1 MSDWQIVSRRQ
12 HAEYGW
18 LPRQGFYFASELNWL
33 PIALAELPKLPGEYV
48 IALAGEREAPEPV
61 VLTDIGLGRN
71 LYVDAQGRWLS
82 HYVPA
87 ELRAYPF
94 GMVDNADGKPALGIR
109 SEHLVAAGEEGARP
123 LFDAEGNP
131 SADVAGV
138 SEFLKQRERQRVQT
152 RKAAQLLVELELVV
166 PWPLKVRLEAGAEP
180 EVLPGLWRID
190 HNALAALSG
199 EALARLNAA
208 GVLPLA
214 ALQPMTAEHLP
225 RLLERGK
232 FIGQQGGAEGHVET
246 PENLDAFFSA
256 NDELSL
262 DFGDD

>member
-214 ALQPMTAEHLP
+214 ALQPIDRRAPPTTARAGKIYRPARGRRGP
-225 RLLERGK
+225 RRNPREPGCVFLCKR
-232 FIGQQGGAEGHVET
+232 
-246 PENLDAFFSA
+246 
-256 NDELSL
+256 
-262 DFGDD
+262 